1 MTFKATPFEGS
12 PHSPTAAII
21 SPEATAAEEFASWD
35 LASQDRRPRRPTAG
49 PCSEAQPQCR
59 ERCRRSG
66 ATLSPPCARKR
77 WCAALSGRTRS
88 RDVSAE
94 RIGKGDRLGLH
105 GEIEQNTM
113 PVGAK
118 V

>member
-1 MTFKATPFEGS
+1 
-12 PHSPTAAII
+12 
-21 SPEATAAEEFASWD
+21 
-35 LASQDRRPRRPTAG
+35 
-49 PCSEAQPQCR
+49 
-59 ERCRRSG
+59 
-66 ATLSPPCARKR
+66 
-77 WCAALSGRTRS
+77 
-88 RDVSAE
+88 VSAE